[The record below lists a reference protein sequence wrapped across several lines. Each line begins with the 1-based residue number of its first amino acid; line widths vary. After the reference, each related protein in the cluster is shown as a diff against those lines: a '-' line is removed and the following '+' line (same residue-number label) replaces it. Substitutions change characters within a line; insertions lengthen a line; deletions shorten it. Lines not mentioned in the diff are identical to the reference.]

1 MVSKCSPIKNILF
14 LKTHKTGSST
24 ISNIFFRYGD
34 SWNLSFILGDDTMV
48 GWPRRFL
55 LSDVLTR
62 NGNQP
67 NFLCSHTRYNEKPMN
82 YLFPK
87 NTSIYLTILRDPVS
101 QFESVFNY
109 VGFGEVFGLGNDPTK
124 SFTAFLRKGIEFK
137 DITKA
142 RSSVLARNPMMF
154 DLGLDY
160 KFYQNATAV
169 KKYIAF
175 LEKEFDLVM
184 IMEYFEESMVLMKR
198 LLCWEFDDILH
209 IKSNERLDKERAELS
224 DNLKENIK
232 RWNKAD
238 MLLYQHFNKTFW
250 HKIKMEGKGFYDDL
264 ATFRQMKEEM
274 TRTCFNGTTV
284 KQVYAGKYVKTLSL
298 NQNLPAETKVK
309 CERMTR
315 VENTYLAYLR
325 KKQSFKLAGVIHAV
339 LNDKTDISNK
349 VSWDVAQDLRYD
361 PLPV

>member
-1 MVSKCSPIKNILF
+1 MFSNKKCTLSQD
-14 LKTHKTGSST
+14 TQTGSCT
-24 ISNIFFRYGD
+24 MTNIFFRYGD
-34 SWNLSFILGDDTMV
+34 SRDLSFVLGDDTML

-55 LSDVLTR
+55 LSQTSPR

-87 NTSIYLTILRDPVS
+87 DTTIYLTILRDPVS

-109 VGFGEVFGLGNDPTK
+109 VGFGEVYGLGKDPTE
-124 SFTAFLRKGIEFK
+124 SFTAFLRKGIKFK

-209 IKSNERLDKERAELS
+209 VKSNERLDKERAELS

-250 HKIKMEGKGFYDDL
+250 RKIKMEGKGFYDDL
-264 ATFRQMKEEM
+264 ATLRSMKEKM
-274 TRTCFNGTTV
+274 THTCFNGT
-284 KQVYAGKYVKTLSL
+284 KLELVYVDKYVKTLSL

-315 VENTYLAYLR
+315 QENSYLR
-325 KKQSFKLAGVIHAV
+325 YIREKQSFKSAGMIDAE
-339 LNDKTDISNK
+339 LNEEEVPNTI
-349 VSWDVAQDLRYD
+349 SWDVAQDLRYD
-361 PLPV
+361 PI